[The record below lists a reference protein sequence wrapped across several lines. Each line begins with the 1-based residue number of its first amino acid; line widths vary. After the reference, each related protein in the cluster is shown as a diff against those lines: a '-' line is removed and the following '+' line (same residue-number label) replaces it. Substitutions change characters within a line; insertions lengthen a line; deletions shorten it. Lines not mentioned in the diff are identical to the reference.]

1 MEKETKTFR
10 FEIKEFDDA
19 GQFSGYLATFGNV
32 DGGGDVVDKGAFKK
46 TLKENDAFP
55 LLWGHSAYSP
65 GLIVGAFH
73 GKEDGYGLKVDGE
86 FFDDEDSQKARRK
99 VKRLYER
106 GIKIGLSM
114 GYKTLRW
121 LSDMMDGQSVRR
133 LQEVRLNE
141 GSLTLWPMNEL
152 ARVDAVK
159 MLENDDEGQES
170 KPFPNEHSARLKNPG
185 LFDEDTFRRKK
196 DGTIYG
202 SIKVPATIAVIWG
215 KLKEHNKPED
225 NPIPQTLRFPT
236 DDWTVA
242 EAKKWLKDNEI
253 KYLAFEPAEKA
264 GEHSEP
270 EPPKALDQEP
280 RIYSS
285 VVEELERGQAARGR
299 LFGEAVRILEKI

>member
-1 MEKETKTFR
+1 MEKETKNFR
-10 FEIKEFDDA
+10 LEIKEFDDA
-19 GQFSGYLATFGNV
+19 GNFSGYLATFGNV
-32 DGGGDVVDKGAFKK
+32 DAGGDVVEKGAFKK
-46 TLKENDAFP
+46 TLQENDAFP
-55 LLWGHSAYSP
+55 LLWGHSASSP

-73 GKEDGYGLKVDGE
+73 GKEDGHGLKVGGE

-159 MLENDDEGQES
+159 MLEDDDEDKET
-170 KPFPNEHSARLKNPG
+170 KPFPNEHAARLKSPG
-185 LFDEDTFRRKK
+185 LFDDDTFRRKK

-242 EAKKWLKDNEI
+242 EAKKWLKDNGI
-253 KYLAFEPAEKA
+253 KYIAFEPAEKA
-264 GEHSEP
+264 GEHSDV
-270 EPPKALDQEP
+270 EPPKALGQEP
-280 RIYSS
+280 RIYSP
-285 VVEELERGQAARGR
+285 VLEDLEREQAARGR
-299 LFGEAVRILEKI
+299 LFGEAVRILEKT